1 MRNFNDSIAM
11 KKENIHKKP
20 CEHITGV
27 ILAGGS
33 SRRYGKSKAFLE
45 INGIPLIER
54 IAEKMEGIFQE
65 VILIA
70 NEKERF
76 AYLGLPV
83 VEDIKK
89 GLGPLGGIY
98 TGLLSM
104 SNEAGF
110 FVACDMPFI
119 DEGLIRYMVA
129 TTDNYAASV
138 PSIGD
143 EIEPLHAIYS
153 QSCLGDIKNL
163 IDSEIYQVRRFYS
176 RINVRYVK
184 EGEIRK
190 FIAPEIAFL
199 NINTPDEYTR
209 IQSLL
214 KT

>member
-1 MRNFNDSIAM
+1 M
-11 KKENIHKKP
+11 KEENINKNL
-20 CEHITGV
+20 CENITGI

-54 IAEKMEGIFQE
+54 IAEKMAGIFQE

-70 NEKERF
+70 NEKEQF

-83 VEDIKK
+83 VEDVKK

-98 TGLLSM
+98 TGLLSI

-119 DEGLIRYMVA
+119 DEGLIRYMA
-129 TTDNYAASV
+129 GTRDNHWAVV
-138 PSIGD
+138 PSVGD

-153 QSCLGDIKNL
+153 KSCLGDIKNL
-163 IDSEIYQVRRFYS
+163 ISSEIYQVRRFYDN
-176 RINVRYVK
+176 IDVRYVK
-184 EGEIRK
+184 ESEIIK
-190 FIAPEIAFL
+190 FITPEIAFL

-209 IQSLL
+209 IHSLL